1 MHIKYMFEAAD
12 KAAFHLHVI
21 TSGAVSMYCVQ
32 CEQSNKGGCAV
43 KVGSCG
49 KTATVADLQDVLLRI
64 MLGVSVYADRA
75 AQKGAHDP
83 AVDAFTP
90 YAWFTTLTN
99 VNFDESRFNAL
110 IPQAL
115 DVRAA
120 AKALAEKAGADL
132 ADLPEPATWNPGT
145 TPAELAAA
153 APFAAIQRFMDR
165 DGPSVVGLRNLALY
179 GLKGTAAYSEHARVL
194 GTEEQAVCAEFHRIS
209 AFLAADPADV
219 DALVGESLAVGA
231 LNLKVM
237 ELLDAANTGRFG
249 HPEITHVRMS
259 PRAGKALLVSGH
271 DLGDLETILKQTAG
285 KGINVYTHGELL
297 PANTY
302 PGLKKYPHL
311 AGNYAGAWQDQ
322 QRDFDAFP
330 GAIVMTSNCLINPEI
345 KGYANR
351 LFTAGPVGWEGIPHI
366 ADHDFTPAIECA
378 LEQPGF
384 AEDAPEETIVAGFA
398 RNTVM
403 GVADTLL
410 GMIGKGEVKNLFLI
424 GGCDGA
430 RPGRNYFHDLAM
442 ATPKDSLVLTL
453 GCGKFRFNRED
464 MGDIGGIP
472 RVLDVG
478 QCNDA
483 YSAIQIA
490 TAVAG
495 ALKVGV
501 NDLPLHYAISWFEQ
515 KATAVLLSML
525 HLGIRKIHLGP
536 TLPQFLTPEVLGVL
550 IDKFDIR
557 PTGDAE
563 SDLAGMLQAA

>member
-1 MHIKYMFEAAD
+1 
-12 KAAFHLHVI
+12 
-21 TSGAVSMYCVQ
+21 MYCVQ

-49 KTATVADLQDVLLRI
+49 KTADVADMQDVLLRVVTGI
-64 MLGVSVYADRA
+64 SVYADRA
-75 AQKGAHDP
+75 AKKGLRDSE
-83 AVDAFTP
+83 VDAFTP
-90 YAWFTTLTN
+90 HAWFTTLTN
-99 VNFDESRFNAL
+99 VNFDATRFTTL
-110 IPQAL
+110 IEQAL
-115 DVRAA
+115 AMRDRAR
-120 AKALAEKAGADL
+120 ALAEKAGADL
-132 ADLPEPATWNPGT
+132 ANLPEPATWNPGT
-145 TPAELAAA
+145 TPSELAAA
-153 APFAAIQRFMDR
+153 APMAAIQRFMDR
-165 DGPSVVGLRNLALY
+165 DGPSIVGLRNLVLY

-194 GTEEQAVCAEFHRIS
+194 GTEEAAVVAEFHRIS
-209 AFLAADPADV
+209 AFLAADPVDV
-219 DALVGESLAVGA
+219 DALVAESLAVGA

-249 HPEITHVRMS
+249 HPEVTQVRMT
-259 PRAGKALLVSGH
+259 PKAGKAILVSGH
-271 DLGDLETILKQTAG
+271 DLGDLETILQQTDG

-297 PANTY
+297 PANSY

-311 AGNYAGAWQDQ
+311 AGNYGGAWQDQ
-322 QRDFDAFP
+322 QKDFDAFP

-351 LFTAGPVGWEGIPHI
+351 LFTAGPVGWQGIPHI
-366 ADHDFTPAIECA
+366 ADHDFAPAIACA
-378 LEQPGF
+378 LAQPGF
-384 AEDAPEETIVAGFA
+384 AEDGSDETITAGFA

-442 ATPKDSLVLTL
+442 ATPQDSLVLTL

-464 MGDIGGIP
+464 MGNINGVP
-472 RVLDVG
+472 RLLDVG

-490 TAVAG
+490 VAVAG
-495 ALKVGV
+495 ALGVGV

-515 KATAVLLSML
+515 KATAVLLTML
-525 HLGIRKIHLGP
+525 HLGIKRIHLGP

-550 IDKFDIR
+550 VEKFDIR
-557 PTGDAE
+557 PTGDARE
-563 SDLAGMLQAA
+563 DLSRMLKAA

>member
-1 MHIKYMFEAAD
+1 
-12 KAAFHLHVI
+12 
-21 TSGAVSMYCVQ
+21 MYCVQ

-49 KTATVADLQDVLLRI
+49 KTADVADLQDVLLRV
-64 MLGVSVYADRA
+64 MLGVSAYADRA
-75 AQKGAHDP
+75 AACGAHD
-83 AVDAFTP
+83 AEVDAFTP
-90 YAWFTTLTN
+90 HAWFTTLTN
-99 VNFDESRFNAL
+99 VNFDADRFVAL
-110 IPQAL
+110 IT
-115 DVRAA
+115 R
-120 AKALAEKAGADL
+120 ALALRDKARALAQAAGADL
-132 ADLPEPATWNPGT
+132 AALPEPATWNPGT
-145 TPAELAAA
+145 TPAELSAA

-165 DGPSVVGLRNLALY
+165 DGPSVVGLRNLVLY

-194 GTEEQAVCAEFHRIS
+194 GREEAAISAEFHRN
-209 AFLAADPADV
+209 AAYLAADPTDV
-219 DALVGESLAVGA
+219 DALVAESLAIGG
-231 LNLKVM
+231 LNFKVM

-259 PRAGKALLVSGH
+259 PKAGKAILVSGH
-271 DLGDLETILKQTAG
+271 DLGDLETILQQTAG

-302 PGLKKYPHL
+302 PGMKAYPHL
-311 AGNYAGAWQDQ
+311 VGNYGGAWQDQ
-322 QRDFDAFP
+322 QRDFDVFP
-330 GAIVMTSNCLINPEI
+330 GAIMMTSNCLINPEI
-345 KGYANR
+345 KGYQDR
-351 LFTAGPVGWEGIPHI
+351 IFTTGPVGWNGLPHI
-366 ADHDFTPAIECA
+366 ENHDFSPAIACA
-378 LEQPGF
+378 IAQPGF
-384 AEDAPEETIVAGFA
+384 AEDAPEQTIPAGFA
-398 RNTVM
+398 RQTVL

-442 ATPKDSLVLTL
+442 ATPQDSLILTL

-464 MGDIGGIP
+464 LGDINGIP

-490 TAVAG
+490 IAVAG
-495 ALKVGV
+495 ALGCGV

-515 KATAVLLSML
+515 KATAVLLTML
-525 HLGIRKIHLGP
+525 HLGLRRIHLGP

-550 IDKFDIR
+550 IEKFDIR
-557 PTGDAE
+557 PTGDAKT
-563 SDLAGMLQAA
+563 DLAGMLAAA

>member
-1 MHIKYMFEAAD
+1 
-12 KAAFHLHVI
+12 
-21 TSGAVSMYCVQ
+21 MYCVQ

-43 KVGSCG
+43 NVGSCG
-49 KTATVADLQDVLLRI
+49 KTATVADMQDVLLRV
-64 MLGVSVYADRA
+64 MQGVSVYADRA
-75 AQKGAHDP
+75 AQAGARD
-83 AVDAFTP
+83 AGVDAFTP

-99 VNFDESRFNAL
+99 VNFDETRFVSL
-110 IPQAL
+110 IAEGL
-115 DVRAA
+115 AMRER
-120 AKALAEKAGADL
+120 AKACARAAGADL
-132 ADLPEPATWNPGT
+132 AGLPEPAIWNPGT
-145 TPAELAAA
+145 AASELAAA
-153 APFAAIQRFMDR
+153 APAAAIQRFMDR
-165 DGPSVVGLRNLALY
+165 DGPSITGLRNLILY

-194 GTEEQAVCAEFHRIS
+194 GTEEAAVSAEFHRIS
-209 AFLAADPADV
+209 AFLAADPVDM
-219 DALVGESLAVGA
+219 DALLRESLAVGA

-249 HPEITHVRMS
+249 HPEVTMVRMT
-259 PRAGKALLVSGH
+259 PKKGKALLVSGH
-271 DLGDLETILKQTAG
+271 DLGDLETILQQTAG
-285 KGINVYTHGELL
+285 KGINVYTHGEMM
-297 PANTY
+297 PGNTY
-302 PGLKKYPHL
+302 PELKKFAHL
-311 AGNYAGAWQDQ
+311 AGNYGGAWQDQ
-322 QRDFDAFP
+322 QREFAAFP

-345 KGYANR
+345 KGYADR
-351 LFTAGPVGWEGIPHI
+351 IFTAGPVGWEGIAHI

-378 LEQPGF
+378 LAQPGF
-384 AEDAPEETIVAGFA
+384 AADADEVTVPAGFA

-430 RPGRNYFHDLAM
+430 RPGRNYFHDLAV

-464 MGDIGGIP
+464 MGDINGVP

-525 HLGIRKIHLGP
+525 HLGIRRIHLGP

-550 IDKFDIR
+550 IEKFDIR
-557 PTGDAE
+557 PTGDANE
-563 SDLAGMLQAA
+563 DLARMLEAA

>member
-1 MHIKYMFEAAD
+1 
-12 KAAFHLHVI
+12 
-21 TSGAVSMYCVQ
+21 MYCVQ

-49 KTATVADLQDVLLRI
+49 KTADVADMQDVLLRV
-64 MLGVSVYADRA
+64 MMGVSVFASRA
-75 AQKGAHDP
+75 AQNGAHDP
-83 AVDAFTP
+83 VVDAFTP
-90 YAWFTTLTN
+90 HAWFTTLTN
-99 VNFDESRFNAL
+99 VNFDATRFTSLIAEAL
-110 IPQAL
+110 VL
-115 DVRAA
+115 RDRARAMAEA
-120 AKALAEKAGADL
+120 ASADL
-132 ADLPEPATWNPGT
+132 SDLPEPATWNPGT
-145 TPAELAAA
+145 TPSELAAA

-165 DGPSVVGLRNLALY
+165 DGPSVVGLRNLILY

-194 GTEEQAVCAEFHRIS
+194 GTEETAVVAEFHRIS
-209 AFLAADPADV
+209 AFLASDPTTV
-219 DALVGESLAVGA
+219 DDLLRESLAVGA

-249 HPEITHVRMS
+249 HPEVTMVRMT
-259 PRAGKALLVSGH
+259 PIAGKCLLVSGH
-271 DLGDLETILKQTAG
+271 DMGDLEAILKQTAG
-285 KGINVYTHGELL
+285 KGINVYTHGELM
-297 PANTY
+297 PANAY
-302 PGLKKYPHL
+302 PEFKKYPHL
-311 AGNYAGAWQDQ
+311 AGNYGGAWQDQ
-322 QRDFDAFP
+322 QKDFAAFP

-345 KGYANR
+345 RGYADR
-351 LFTAGPVGWEGIPHI
+351 IFTAGPVGWQGIPHI
-366 ADHDFTPAIECA
+366 AGHDFTPAIDCA
-378 LEQPGF
+378 LAQPGF
-384 AEDAPEETIVAGFA
+384 AEDAQEERIPAGFA

-410 GMIGKGEVKNLFLI
+410 DMIGKGDVKNLFLI

-430 RPGRNYFHDLAM
+430 RPGRNYFHDLAV

-453 GCGKFRFNRED
+453 GCGKFRFHRED
-464 MGDIGGIP
+464 MGDINGVP

-495 ALKVGV
+495 ALGVGV

-525 HLGIRKIHLGP
+525 HLGIRRIHLGP

-550 IDKFDIR
+550 VEKFDIR
-557 PTGDAE
+557 PTGDARE
-563 SDLAGMLQAA
+563 DLERMLLAA

>member
-1 MHIKYMFEAAD
+1 
-12 KAAFHLHVI
+12 
-21 TSGAVSMYCVQ
+21 MYCVQ

-49 KTATVADLQDVLLRI
+49 KTADVADLQDVLLRV
-64 MLGVSVYADRA
+64 MLGVSAYADRA
-75 AQKGAHDP
+75 AAKGAHDP
-83 AVDAFTP
+83 LVDAFTP
-90 YAWFTTLTN
+90 HAWFTTLTN
-99 VNFDESRFNAL
+99 VNFDADRFVAL
-110 IPQAL
+110 ITEAL
-115 DVRAA
+115 ALRDK
-120 AKALAEKAGADL
+120 AKALAASVGADL
-132 ADLPEPATWNPGT
+132 ANLPEPATWNPGAT
-145 TPAELAAA
+145 ADELAAA

-165 DGPSVVGLRNLALY
+165 DGPSVVGLRNLVLY

-194 GTEEQAVCAEFHRIS
+194 GREEAAVSAEFHRIA
-209 AFLAADPADV
+209 AFLATDPTDV
-219 DALVGESLAVGA
+219 DALVAESLAIGA

-259 PRAGKALLVSGH
+259 PKAGKAILVSGH
-271 DLGDLETILKQTAG
+271 DLGDLETILQQTAG
-285 KGINVYTHGELL
+285 LGLNVYTHGELL

-302 PGLKKYPHL
+302 PGLKRFAHL
-311 AGNYAGAWQDQ
+311 AGNYGGAWQDQ

-345 KGYANR
+345 KGYKDR
-351 LFTAGPVGWEGIPHI
+351 IFTTGPVGWNGLPHI
-366 ADHDFTPAIECA
+366 ENHDFAPVIACA
-378 LEQPGF
+378 LAQPGF
-384 AEDAPEETIVAGFA
+384 AQDAPEQTIPAGFG

-442 ATPKDSLVLTL
+442 ATPQDSLILTL

-464 MGDIGGIP
+464 LGSINGVPRLLDI
-472 RVLDVG
+472 G

-483 YSAIQIA
+483 YSAVQIA
-490 TAVAG
+490 VAVAG
-495 ALKVGV
+495 ALGCGV

-515 KATAVLLSML
+515 KATAVLLTML
-525 HLGIRKIHLGP
+525 HLGLRRIYLGP

-550 IDKFDIR
+550 VEKFDIR
-557 PTGDAE
+557 PTGDANA
-563 SDLAGMLQAA
+563 DLARMLEAA

>member
-1 MHIKYMFEAAD
+1 
-12 KAAFHLHVI
+12 
-21 TSGAVSMYCVQ
+21 MYCVQ

-49 KTATVADLQDVLLRI
+49 KTADVADLQDVLLRV

-75 AQKGAHDP
+75 AAKGARDP
-83 AVDAFTP
+83 EIDAFTP

-99 VNFDESRFNAL
+99 VNFDADRFIAL
-110 IPQAL
+110 ITRAL
-115 DVRAA
+115 ALRDK
-120 AKALAEKAGADL
+120 AKALATSVGADL
-132 ADLPEPATWNPGT
+132 ANLPEPATWSPGT
-145 TPAELAAA
+145 SASEMAAA

-165 DGPSVVGLRNLALY
+165 DGPSVVGLRNLVLY

-194 GTEEQAVCAEFHRIS
+194 GREEAPISAEFHRI
-209 AFLAADPADV
+209 AALLATDPTDV
-219 DALVGESLAVGA
+219 DALVTESLAIGG

-259 PRAGKALLVSGH
+259 PKAGKALLVSGH

-285 KGINVYTHGELL
+285 KGINVYTHGEML

-302 PGLKKYPHL
+302 PGLKQYPHL
-311 AGNYAGAWQDQ
+311 VGNYGGAWQDQ

-345 KGYANR
+345 KGYKDR
-351 LFTAGPVGWEGIPHI
+351 IFTTGPVGWNGLPHI
-366 ADHDFTPAIECA
+366 ANHDFSPVITCA
-378 LEQPGF
+378 LTQPGF
-384 AEDAPEETIVAGFA
+384 AEDAPEQTIPAGFG

-442 ATPKDSLVLTL
+442 ATPQDSLILTL

-464 MGDIGGIP
+464 LGSINGVPRLLDI
-472 RVLDVG
+472 G

-483 YSAIQIA
+483 YSAVQIA
-490 TAVAG
+490 VAVAG
-495 ALKVGV
+495 ALGCGV

-515 KATAVLLSML
+515 KATAVLLTML
-525 HLGIRKIHLGP
+525 HLGLRRIYLGP

-550 IDKFDIR
+550 VDKFDIR
-557 PTGDAE
+557 PTGDANA
-563 SDLAGMLQAA
+563 DLARMLEAA

>member
-1 MHIKYMFEAAD
+1 
-12 KAAFHLHVI
+12 
-21 TSGAVSMYCVQ
+21 MYCVQ

-49 KTATVADLQDVLLRI
+49 KTEAVANKQDVLLRI

-75 AQKGAHDP
+75 ARVGAHD
-83 AVDAFTP
+83 AEVDAFTP
-90 YAWFTTLTN
+90 HAWFTTLTN
-99 VNFDESRFNAL
+99 VNFDRSRFTQL
-110 IPQAL
+110 IGRAL
-115 DVRAA
+115 DIRAT
-120 AKALAEKAGADL
+120 AKGLAERAGADL
-132 ADLPEPATWNPGT
+132 TDLPEPAIWDPGHT
-145 TPAELAAA
+145 SNDYVEA
-153 APFAAIQRFMDR
+153 APYAAVQRFMDR
-165 DGPSVVGLRNLALY
+165 DGPSIVGLRNLILY

-194 GTEEQAVCAEFHRIS
+194 GTEETAVNAEFHRIS
-209 AFLAADPADV
+209 AFLAADPTDI
-219 DALVGESLAVGA
+219 DALVAESLAVGG
-231 LNLKVM
+231 LNFKVM
-237 ELLDAANTGRFG
+237 EMLDAANTGRFG
-249 HPEITHVRMS
+249 HPEITHVRMT
-259 PRAGKALLVSGH
+259 PKAGKCILVSGH
-271 DLGDLETILKQTAG
+271 DLGDMMAALHQTEG

-302 PGLKKYPHL
+302 PGLKKFKHL
-311 AGNYAGAWQDQ
+311 VGNYGGAWQDQ
-322 QRDFDAFP
+322 HNDFDAFP
-330 GAIVMTSNCLINPEI
+330 GAIIMTSNCLINPEI
-345 KGYANR
+345 KGYADR
-351 LFTAGPVGWEGIPHI
+351 LFTAGPVGWHGIPHI
-366 ADHDFTPAIECA
+366 QHDDFSAVIECA
-378 LEQPGF
+378 LAQPGF
-384 AEDAPEETIVAGFA
+384 AEDAVEETIPAGFG

-464 MGDIGGIP
+464 MGDINGIP

-495 ALKVGV
+495 ALGCGV

-550 IDKFDIR
+550 IEKFDIR
-557 PTGDAE
+557 PTGDANE
-563 SDLAGMLQAA
+563 DLARMLQAA

>member
-1 MHIKYMFEAAD
+1 
-12 KAAFHLHVI
+12 
-21 TSGAVSMYCVQ
+21 MYCVQ
-32 CEQSNKGGCAV
+32 CEQSNKGGCSV
-43 KVGSCG
+43 KIGSCG
-49 KTATVADLQDVLLRI
+49 KTAPVADLQDVLLRV
-64 MLGVSVYADRA
+64 MLGVSAYADRA
-75 AQKGAHDP
+75 ARKGAHDA

-90 YAWFTTLTN
+90 HAWFTTLTN
-99 VNFDESRFNAL
+99 VNFDESRFEAL
-110 IPQAL
+110 IAQAL
-115 DVRAA
+115 DARAQA
-120 AKALAEKAGADL
+120 RALAEKACADL
-132 ADLPEPATWNPGT
+132 TDLPEPATWNPGA
-145 TPAELAAA
+145 TPSELAAA

-165 DGPSVVGLRNLALY
+165 DGPSVAGLRDLVLY

-194 GTEEQAVCAEFHRIS
+194 GTEEQAVSAEFHRIA
-209 AFLAADPADV
+209 AFLATDPADV
-219 DALVGESLAVGA
+219 DALVRESLAVGA

-259 PRAGKALLVSGH
+259 PRKGKALLVSGH

-285 KGINVYTHGELL
+285 KGVNVYTHGELL

-302 PGLKKYPHL
+302 PGLKQYPHL

-345 KGYANR
+345 KGYADR
-351 LFTAGPVGWEGIPHI
+351 LFTAGPVGWAGIAHI
-366 ADHDFTPAIECA
+366 ADHDFTPAIRCA
-378 LEQPGF
+378 LAQPGF
-384 AEDAPEETIVAGFA
+384 AEDAPEETIPAGFA
-398 RNTVM
+398 RNTVLS
-403 GVADTLL
+403 VADTLL
-410 GMIGKGEVKNLFLI
+410 GMIGRGEVKNLFLI

-442 ATPKDSLVLTL
+442 ATPSDSLVLTL

-472 RVLDVG
+472 RLLDVG

-483 YSAIQIA
+483 YSAIRIA
-490 TAVAG
+490 TAVAD

-525 HLGIRKIHLGP
+525 HLGIRRIHLGP
-536 TLPQFLTPEVLGVL
+536 TLPQFLTPDVLGVL

-557 PTGDAE
+557 PTGDAAT
-563 SDLAGMLQAA
+563 DLAGMLEAA

>member
-1 MHIKYMFEAAD
+1 
-12 KAAFHLHVI
+12 
-21 TSGAVSMYCVQ
+21 MYCVQ

-49 KTATVADLQDVLLRI
+49 KTATVADLQDVLLRV
-64 MLGVSVYADRA
+64 MQGVSAYADRA
-75 AQKGAHDP
+75 ARAGARD
-83 AVDAFTP
+83 ALIDAFTP
-90 YAWFTTLTN
+90 HAWFTTLTN
-99 VNFDESRFNAL
+99 VNFDETRFHAL
-110 IPQAL
+110 IADAL
-115 DVRAA
+115 VMR
-120 AKALAEKAGADL
+120 AKAQELAQTSHADL
-132 ADLPEPATWNPGT
+132 SDLPEPATWDPGT
-145 TPAELAAA
+145 TASEMAAA

-165 DGPSVVGLRNLALY
+165 DGPSIVGLRNLILY

-194 GTEEQAVCAEFHRIS
+194 GTEEAAVAAEFHRIS
-209 AFLAADPADV
+209 AFLGGDPVDM
-219 DALVGESLAVGA
+219 DALLREALAVGA

-249 HPEITHVRMS
+249 HPEVTSVRMT
-259 PRAGKALLVSGH
+259 PVAGKALLVSGH
-271 DLGDLETILKQTAG
+271 DIGDLEAILEQTAG
-285 KGINVYTHGELL
+285 KGVNVYTHGELL

-302 PGLKKYPHL
+302 PGLKKHPHL
-311 AGNYAGAWQDQ
+311 VGNYGGAWQDQ
-322 QRDFDAFP
+322 QKDFAAFP

-345 KGYANR
+345 RGYADR
-351 LFTAGPVGWEGIPHI
+351 LFTAGPVGWQGITHLEN
-366 ADHDFTPAIECA
+366 HDFGPAVTCA
-378 LEQPGF
+378 LAQPGF
-384 AEDAPEETIVAGFA
+384 AEDADDVRIPAGFA

-430 RPGRNYFHDLAM
+430 RPGRNYFHDLAV

-453 GCGKFRFNRED
+453 GCGKFRFHQED
-464 MGDIGGIP
+464 MGEINGIP

-490 TAVAG
+490 VAVAG
-495 ALKVGV
+495 ALGVGV

-515 KATAVLLSML
+515 KATAVLLTML
-525 HLGIRKIHLGP
+525 HLGIRRIHLGP

-550 IDKFDIR
+550 VDTFDIR
-557 PTGDAE
+557 PTGDARE
-563 SDLAGMLQAA
+563 DLERMLQAA